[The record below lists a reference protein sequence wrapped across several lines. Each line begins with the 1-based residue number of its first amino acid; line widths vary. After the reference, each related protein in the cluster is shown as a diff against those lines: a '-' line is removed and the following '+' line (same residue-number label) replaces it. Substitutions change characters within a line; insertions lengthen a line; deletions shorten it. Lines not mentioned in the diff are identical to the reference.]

1 MAYTIVFVLASEEQG
16 LPGDT
21 PEWRELQSAQRQGI
35 RSGVALRIFRVPSGW
50 QGDLEDLVGGG
61 RAHAEGTD
69 PYLGSGGARSERIC
83 DAVVPHLE
91 PRSLWLGV
99 YELAG
104 SPVPTPGEPPA
115 PEDAP
120 TESSAWHHPGLRMA
134 ITSSRCLDRFPLR
147 EAENETCW
155 FYPTDNGTYLCWENQ
170 RRLETLPGF
179 LPDHPMT
186 VEPTAYARGNV
197 HVLWSLMADDQALTC
212 VGLTYAGRRIEW
224 TTVAAVPEPFATW
237 TSFEVDTMADA
248 SYREIS
254 SITVF
259 PQPQQG

>member
-1 MAYTIVFVLASEEQG
+1 MEYMIVFVLASEEQG
-16 LPGDT
+16 LPGDA
-21 PEWRELQSAQRQGI
+21 PDWAELQAAQRLGI
-35 RSGVALRIFRVPSGW
+35 RSGVALRIFRVPSAW
-50 QGDLEDLVGGG
+50 QGELEDLVGGG
-61 RAHAEGTD
+61 QAHGEGAD
-69 PYLGSGGARSERIC
+69 PFLEEEGEKSARIC

-104 SPVPTPGEPPA
+104 SPDPSPGEPLSSEDPGTDRPA
-115 PEDAP
+115 
-120 TESSAWHHPGLRMA
+120 THHPGTRMEMV
-134 ITSSRCLDRFPLR
+134 SSRCLDRFPLR

-179 LPDHPMT
+179 LPDHPLQDD
-186 VEPTAYARGNV
+186 PPAYARGDV

-212 VGLTYAGRRIEW
+212 VGLTFAGRRIEW
-224 TTVAAVPEPFATW
+224 TTIAAAPEPFANW
-237 TSFEVDTMADA
+237 TSFEVDTMADD
-248 SYREIS
+248 SYRELS

-259 PQPQQG
+259 PQPQQR

>member
-21 PEWRELQSAQRQGI
+21 PEWSELQKAQRQGI
-35 RSGVALRIFRVPSGW
+35 RSGVALRIFKVPSAW
-50 QGDLEDLVGGG
+50 QGELEDLVGGG
-61 RAHAEGTD
+61 RADAHGAD
-69 PYLGSGGARSERIC
+69 PFLQGQGGGGSDRIC

-99 YELAG
+99 YELGGPPLPAQEK
-104 SPVPTPGEPPA
+104 TPISGHPA
-115 PEDAP
+115 
-120 TESSAWHHPGLRMA
+120 TRMEV
-134 ITSSRCLDRFPLR
+134 TSSRCLDRFPLR
-147 EAENETCW
+147 DAENETCW

-179 LPDHPMT
+179 LPDHPLQDD
-186 VEPTAYARGNV
+186 PPAYARGDV

-212 VGLTYAGRRIEW
+212 VGLTFAGRRIEW
-224 TTVAAVPEPFATW
+224 TTLAAAPEPFATW
-237 TSFEVDTMADA
+237 TSFEVDTMADE
-248 SYREIS
+248 SYRESS

-259 PQPQQG
+259 PQRQEG